1 MILIIS
7 IVIMISVRSKKLKI
21 KHYER
26 CISEGAIYININM
39 KRYRQIDRQIDRQI
53 FCRKLKKL
61 CFHFMVTFFI
71 AKLER
76 DIHWL
81 FWLRF

>member
-39 KRYRQIDRQIDRQI
+39 KRYRQIDRQIDR
-53 FCRKLKKL
+53 
-61 CFHFMVTFFI
+61 
-71 AKLER
+71 
-76 DIHWL
+76 
-81 FWLRF
+81 